1 MLSHLEIHELACSW
15 WSFLWRWRAIFSRP
29 ACCFSWL
36 FRWVTPSIHVD
47 PWAVDAG
54 TSYPNNNFS
63 TLACVSVFD
72 VPNGWTWWCPM
83 WVSRWSRIFGK
94 GRMHSGSS
102 TAAWVKGNDETVPP
116 SPVGKWKQRWRHYT
130 ARAGVGRPQESDIDY
145 YREFSYK

>member
-1 MLSHLEIHELACSW
+1 MLSHLEIHELACS

-83 WVSRWSRIFGK
+83 WVSRWSNLRERSNGFGQQHRSVSQRERRDRSTITSWEMK
-94 GRMHSGSS
+94 AAMTALYSEGRSRQ
-102 TAAWVKGNDETVPP
+102 TAGIWHRLLPRV
-116 SPVGKWKQRWRHYT
+116 
-130 ARAGVGRPQESDIDY
+130 
-145 YREFSYK
+145 FL